1 MAVGNVAGTGKSDVD
16 TKAIRQT
23 QTGGTGAKQDMQVG
37 NAKYNATT
45 KVRTGTITQ
54 TQQQGGQGT
63 VQEIKIGNAQGGGA
77 GSDVKTG
84 NVLQSQTG
92 ANREQRMGIGNVVG
106 TGKSNVVTGPIT
118 QTQAG
123 TKNTQGLQVGNVTG
137 GGTSKV
143 VIPGG
148 ITQSQSGDKNEQQ
161 TNIGNV
167 K

>member
-1 MAVGNVAGTGKSDVD
+1 V
-16 TKAIRQT
+16 
-23 QTGGTGAKQDMQVG
+23 
-37 NAKYNATT
+37 
-45 KVRTGTITQ
+45 
-54 TQQQGGQGT
+54 GT
-63 VQEIKIGNAQGGGA
+63 V
-77 GSDVKTG
+77 
-84 NVLQSQTG
+84 
-92 ANREQRMGIGNVVG
+92 
-106 TGKSNVVTGPIT
+106 KSNVVTGPLAQT
-118 QTQAG
+118 QTG